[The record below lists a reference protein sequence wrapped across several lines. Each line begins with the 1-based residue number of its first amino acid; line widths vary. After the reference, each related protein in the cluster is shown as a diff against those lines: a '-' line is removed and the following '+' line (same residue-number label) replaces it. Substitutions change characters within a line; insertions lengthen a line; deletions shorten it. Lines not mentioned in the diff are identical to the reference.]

1 MSSFTSVASP
11 EEYNDHR
18 KPSGKGARYD
28 RRTISSGDEHPADHW
43 VLREAADHQ
52 QVGLEGLR
60 AVRWQLLKLFGRIE
74 RFGEQIDEAFAGQPL
89 LLNLSPLHP
98 TNRRRFEAF
107 LHEQKQ
113 ITNLLGRGL
122 ELWMLTC
129 RLERGDDWIPPNHRK
144 HETKAR
150 RRRRAP
156 QD

>member
-1 MSSFTSVASP
+1 MSSFTPVAP
-11 EEYNDHR
+11 PAEYKSQR
-18 KPSGKGARYD
+18 KPPRKGARQD
-28 RRTISSGDEHPADHW
+28 RRTKSSGDEYPQTT
-43 VLREAADHQ
+43 RSSEKQ
-52 QVGLEGLR
+52 PITSMGLEGLR

-89 LLNLSPLHP
+89 LPNLSPLHP

-113 ITNLLGRGL
+113 ITNLFGRAL

-129 RLERGDDWIPPNHRK
+129 HLERGDNWIPPKHRK
-144 HETKAR
+144 HKTKER

-156 QD
+156 QN